1 MTTKRGE
8 NVNAIEVKE
17 CERGCDDIDDVCSK
31 IFADEEFVQ
40 RNGITSLNSCNILRI
55 LAQLPHFF
63 WCYFRTMHGKTT
75 EEEIENHTMTCVV
88 PTGADGTRVHRSA
101 SSRDGF
107 AHDGS
112 GVGDQRERSCARD
125 CDDW

>member
-1 MTTKRGE
+1 MTTKRGD

-63 WCYFRTMHGKTT
+63 GVILEPCTGRRQRRRLRT
-75 EEEIENHTMTCVV
+75 
-88 PTGADGTRVHRSA
+88 TR
-101 SSRDGF
+101 
-107 AHDGS
+107 
-112 GVGDQRERSCARD
+112 
-125 CDDW
+125 